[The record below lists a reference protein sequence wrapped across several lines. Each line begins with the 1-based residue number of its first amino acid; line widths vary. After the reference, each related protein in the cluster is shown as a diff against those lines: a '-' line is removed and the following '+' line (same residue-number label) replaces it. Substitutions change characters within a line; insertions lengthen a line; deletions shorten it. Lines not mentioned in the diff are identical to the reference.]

1 MSVWKRNAVVV
12 AIVLFVGA
20 AVYLNWSYSK
30 EAAEGADGENGGK
43 LLGQTTLVNGENTS
57 KDSEAGKSE
66 TGKGETGKGETG
78 KGETDD
84 KGSAAQASESPDA
97 EGSQVPEN
105 TSSTGYFASARL
117 NRQQARDSALDL
129 LQQAA
134 ADENAQQTVVDEAN
148 ATIQAMAALT
158 VSEAKVENLITAKG
172 YGDCVCFINDNSAS
186 VVVSSTENGL
196 SENDVNKIMEI
207 VKEETGLAAGKI
219 TVIETEP

>member
-30 EAAEGADGENGGK
+30 ELADDPNSESTGK
-43 LLGQTTLVNGENTS
+43 LLGQTALVN
-57 KDSEAGKSE
+57 AGDGGST
-66 TGKGETGKGETG
+66 TGKPDDTPSGE
-78 KGETDD
+78 
-84 KGSAAQASESPDA
+84 APDA
-97 EGSQVPEN
+97 SDDQPQESG
-105 TSSTGYFASARL
+105 TAGTGYFASARL
-117 NRQQARDSALDL
+117 NRQQARDSALEL

-148 ATIQAMAALT
+148 ASIQAMAALT
-158 VSEAKVENLITAKG
+158 LSEAKVENLITAKG
-172 YGDCVCFINDNSAS
+172 YGDCVCFISSNSAS

-196 SENDVNKIMEI
+196 SENDVTKIMEI
-207 VKEETGLAAGKI
+207 IKEETGLAASKI